1 MNLSTCSGDRGY
13 YMITYAYISEK
24 GSRPINEDSLV
35 FQCKDGNFCFLIADE
50 LGGHGRGEIA
60 SGLVSEQTVEC
71 FEKNGKDTDFISK
84 TFENCQAK
92 LLAAQ
97 KQLHAVNEMKTT
109 MVLCTI
115 REGILNWGHIGDSR
129 LYIFVGRRLKK
140 RTLDHSVP
148 QMLAAAREIK
158 EKEIRFHPDRNR
170 LLKVMGTDWN
180 GPEYE
185 IGGSISVNSKIS
197 LLMCTDGF
205 WELIDEKGMARSL
218 RRARTVQEW
227 ITDMKK
233 TVEQEGRRR
242 DMDNYSAIGIW
253 CR

>member
-1 MNLSTCSGDRGY
+1 MV
-13 YMITYAYISEK
+13 TYAYISEK
-24 GSRPINEDSLV
+24 GNRPVNEDSLA
-35 FQCKDGNFCFLIADE
+35 FQCKDGNFCFLIADG

-60 SGLVSEQTVEC
+60 SGQVSEQAVRC
-71 FEKNGKDTDFISK
+71 FKKNGRDADFISK
-84 TFENCQAK
+84 TFEICQIK
-92 LLAAQ
+92 LLETQ
-97 KQLHAVNEMKTT
+97 KQFRAAYEMKTT

-115 REGILNWGHIGDSR
+115 CKGTLQWGHIGDSR
-129 LYIFVGRRLKK
+129 LYIFVGGRLKK

-148 QMLAAAREIK
+148 QMLAAAHEIR

-185 IGGSISVNSKIS
+185 IGERIPVNSKMSI
-197 LLMCTDGF
+197 LMCTDGF
-205 WELIDEKGMARSL
+205 WELIDEKEMARSL
-218 RRARTVQEW
+218 RKARTVQEW
-227 ITDMKK
+227 VDDMKK
-233 TVEQEGRRR
+233 TVEQAGRSR